1 MKYPGP
7 TPLLTANSAKYPCS
21 SPCVTRLTSRN
32 GFQFS
37 FSLNPNRSS
46 TTSSIRIVGT
56 NVAAN
61 CSRYPTD
68 CKGGFAVFAVQST
81 VTEDCSVLRVS
92 TSDKNVSPEAVTIR
106 MRYVSGTP

>member
-7 TPLLTANSAKYPCS
+7 TPLLTAEQREIPVQQ
-21 SPCVTRLTSRN
+21 PLRHEIDEQERLPVF
-32 GFQFS
+32 FQ
-37 FSLNPNRSS
+37 LEPEQEQHHKLDQNRRHKRRGELQQ
-46 TTSSIRIVGT
+46 IPHGLQ
-56 NVAAN
+56 
-61 CSRYPTD
+61 
-68 CKGGFAVFAVQST
+68 GFAVFAVQST